1 MWAAIRRRED
11 ALRPSANAFETAVPA
26 RIRADERFQMALGHA
41 ETARSLEEAM
51 ALHQAAVKEWA
62 DTGLELLRAVEAA
75 EDAYEQEV
83 SAAFAAYRKSV
94 GRNEETPNGV

>member
-1 MWAAIRRRED
+1 VLRGPAI
-11 ALRPSANAFETAVPA
+11 AFETAVPA

-51 ALHQAAVKEWA
+51 ALHRAEAKEWA
-62 DTGLELLRAVEAA
+62 DKGLTLLRAVKAA
-75 EDAYEQEV
+75 EDAYDEEV

-94 GRNEETPNGV
+94 SRNEETPNGV